1 MSKRKQDKVVVTL
14 PTGGDELYEAAKHL
28 ALKMLAIEQ
37 DPDIISVFS
46 IARAH
51 GYKVTSKFWYD
62 ELQALGDVLRKLDEQ
77 RRAAVE
83 AAKEEKPEAPV
94 EPFPAGGK

>member
-14 PTGGDELYEAAKHL
+14 PNGGDALYESAKNL
-28 ALKMLAIEQ
+28 AVKLMGIEQ

-51 GYKVTSKFWYD
+51 GYKTTSKFWHD
-62 ELQALGDVLRKLDEQ
+62 ELQALGAVLRQIDEER
-77 RRAAVE
+77 RRAVE
-83 AAKEEKPEAPV
+83 QAESKSADTV
-94 EPFPAGGK
+94 GTDSQ